1 MVVIRPMTC
10 QNTLNMLF
18 YKWLATSLSRLLML
32 FVGVDLLF
40 LLFPLL
46 LNPRASNAPCMNTN
60 CVLSLGTSP
69 FHSHFNFHSFSSFP
83 PIISFTHNVSPTFYL
98 FTAPFLFPLFITQI
112 SIFTAKIKKFIKLE
126 PESFLTEYL
135 SRQAKG
141 W

>member
-46 LNPRASNAPCMNTN
+46 LNPRVSNAPCMNTN
-60 CVLSLGTSP
+60 CVLSLGTSFFAFQFP
-69 FHSHFNFHSFSSFP
+69 FILLLSSYYFIHPQCLYHFLSFHCPFSLSPLYSSNFNFH
-83 PIISFTHNVSPTFYL
+83 
-98 FTAPFLFPLFITQI
+98 
-112 SIFTAKIKKFIKLE
+112 
-126 PESFLTEYL
+126 
-135 SRQAKG
+135 G
-141 W
+141 